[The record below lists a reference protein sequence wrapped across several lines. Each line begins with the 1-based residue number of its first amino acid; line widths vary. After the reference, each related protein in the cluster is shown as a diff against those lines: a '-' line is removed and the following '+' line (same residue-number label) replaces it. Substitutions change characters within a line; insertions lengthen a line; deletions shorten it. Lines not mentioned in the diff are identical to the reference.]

1 MLTNHQCSQGLIK
14 LKCPLLKDVC
24 CSHTST
30 CPSAWEIQ
38 AFHSNTTDKLTFL
51 YQKQSKSDTE
61 VYKQRIIIFFF
72 RARTIFPLKKI
83 VTCKDSSNSCLCLL
97 HVYRYSPVLQSSSNT
112 AQCRRSYALSLSSH
126 YCQSHCLG
134 QLWDFSN
141 SLLRANAALEDKY
154 VRHFS
159 EGSKI

>member
-1 MLTNHQCSQGLIK
+1 MSAAHIPAHALLPGKYRHSIAIPQTNLLSCTRSNPNLTRRFINK
-14 LKCPLLKDVC
+14 ELL
-24 CSHTST
+24 
-30 CPSAWEIQ
+30 
-38 AFHSNTTDKLTFL
+38 
-51 YQKQSKSDTE
+51 
-61 VYKQRIIIFFF
+61 FFF

-141 SLLRANAALEDKY
+141 SLLRANTALEDKY